1 MNDFISQL
9 FGPEIHPVSHA
20 RAVRNL
26 TSRENDDDVVICD
39 EPAVFSCT
47 NCGRDNLRLNDF
59 YFRCGKKT
67 NICKKCKRTAWQKEK
82 AAKRKKGKEIPIDR
96 KRKKTSRTP
105 ALPERPKP
113 REYILAGMR
122 VFPTRTGEKQ
132 VYHVAAATITRH
144 VLR

>member
-1 MNDFISQL
+1 
-9 FGPEIHPVSHA
+9 
-20 RAVRNL
+20 L
-26 TSRENDDDVVICD
+26 TE
-39 EPAVFSCT
+39 
-47 NCGRDNLRLNDF
+47 
-59 YFRCGKKT
+59 
-67 NICKKCKRTAWQKEK
+67 
-82 AAKRKKGKEIPIDR
+82 